1 MRSRAL
7 SVSFLQ
13 ANRAAAHGARTTGRD
28 WVSWRPPM
36 TTIRI
41 LALVLALSAC
51 TDGAPST
58 GTSPSPSPSKPPV
71 VALLANGLDLRPGE
85 PVVLAID
92 PAAPAAGVI
101 VTHDPTSR
109 IDVHLLQG
117 AADPLPGECPLEVGV
132 RRNKT
137 CIAAIGTG
145 VRESLEQTGRAGGVA
160 VVLRS
165 GPGRIDVRV
174 EYDERS
180 RRVGLRL
187 PRLAPPAGAS
197 VCKDNGCNPFLEVMP
212 LRGGTLTATAIF
224 TGGPGRL
231 QIQSGRV
238 IAKSFTASGL
248 PYRIPDEDVGASP
261 LRVTTRLDAPAEY
274 ALAFMSEDR
283 SDAITGIVI
292 DATWP

>member
-1 MRSRAL
+1 MKTLR
-7 SVSFLQ
+7 
-13 ANRAAAHGARTTGRD
+13 
-28 WVSWRPPM
+28 
-36 TTIRI
+36 
-41 LALVLALSAC
+41 VLALAVMLSSC
-51 TDGAPST
+51 TDATPDPAA
-58 GTSPSPSPSKPPV
+58 SPSSSKPPT
-71 VALLANGLDLRPGE
+71 VALLAQGLDLRPDE

-92 PAAPAAGVI
+92 PAAPSAGVI
-101 VTHDPTSR
+101 VTHHPSSR
-109 IDVHLLQG
+109 IDVHLLEDPS
-117 AADPLPGECPLEVGV
+117 AAPPDDCPLEVGL

-145 VRESLEQTGRAGGVA
+145 VRESLERSGSAGGVA
-160 VVLRS
+160 IVLRS
-165 GPGRIDVRV
+165 GSGRIDVRV
-174 EYDERS
+174 EYDEAS

-212 LRGGTLTATAIF
+212 LRGGTITATATF

-248 PYRIPDEDVGASP
+248 PYRIPDEDAGDSP

-274 ALAFMSEDR
+274 ALAFINEDR
-283 SDAITGIVI
+283 SEAITGLVI

>member
-1 MRSRAL
+1 M
-7 SVSFLQ
+7 
-13 ANRAAAHGARTTGRD
+13 
-28 WVSWRPPM
+28 
-36 TTIRI
+36 
-41 LALVLALSAC
+41 LALSAC
-51 TDGAPST
+51 TDTTPKTGA
-58 GTSPSPSPSKPPV
+58 SPSPSPSASKPPV
-71 VALLANGLDLRPGE
+71 VSLLANGLSLRPGE

-92 PAAPAAGVI
+92 PAEPAAGVI
-101 VTHDPTSR
+101 VAHDPTAR
-109 IDVHLLQG
+109 VDVHLLQD

-145 VRESLEQTGRAGGVA
+145 VRESLEQSGRAGGVA
-160 VVLRS
+160 IVLRS

-174 EYDERS
+174 EYDEAS

-187 PRLAPPAGAS
+187 PRLSPPAGAS
-197 VCKDNGCNPFLEVMP
+197 VCKDNGCNPFLEIMP
-212 LRGGTLTATAIF
+212 LRGGTLTATATFI
-224 TGGPGRL
+224 GGPGRL

-248 PYRIPDEDVGASP
+248 PYRIPDEDIGASP

-274 ALAFMSEDR
+274 ALAFMNEDR
-283 SDAITGIVI
+283 SDPITGIVI